1 MCFLKNHTQGPIA
14 SLYTQPPA
22 PRLSATS
29 PGNACLPCPNS
40 HTHGGYDPGH
50 GVTDSSQNTPT
61 QQWAWAPGPEPGTH
75 THQLQGVH
83 GVLPG
88 SPALNRPSRPRII
101 SRRHPTGSATPPPS
115 SKPDVR
121 EQSRAGH
128 VPLLSQAGSPLP
140 LEQIWSLSRGC
151 SSFPQS
157 PPSFFLLPS
166 PICFSV
172 T

>member
-1 MCFLKNHTQGPIA
+1 MFPEKSHSGPHRPP
-14 SLYTQPPA
+14 LYPA
-22 PRLSATS
+22 TSSPSIGSISRECLSALSQIT
-29 PGNACLPCPNS
+29 
-40 HTHGGYDPGH
+40 HTLWLCPGH
-50 GVTDSSQNTPT
+50 GASDSSQNIPT

-83 GVLPG
+83 RVLPG
-88 SPALNRPSRPRII
+88 SLALNRPSRPRII

-157 PPSFFLLPS
+157 PPSFSLLPS